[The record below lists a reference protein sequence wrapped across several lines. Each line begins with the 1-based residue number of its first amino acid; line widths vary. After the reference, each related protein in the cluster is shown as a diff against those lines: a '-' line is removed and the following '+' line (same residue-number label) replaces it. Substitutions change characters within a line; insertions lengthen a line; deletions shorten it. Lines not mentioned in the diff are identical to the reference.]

1 MDGLLVPL
9 NYLRPKQNSKQS
21 RMQAIKSL
29 ITCQRDEQTIK

>member
-9 NYLRPKQNSKQS
+9 NYDYDRKQS